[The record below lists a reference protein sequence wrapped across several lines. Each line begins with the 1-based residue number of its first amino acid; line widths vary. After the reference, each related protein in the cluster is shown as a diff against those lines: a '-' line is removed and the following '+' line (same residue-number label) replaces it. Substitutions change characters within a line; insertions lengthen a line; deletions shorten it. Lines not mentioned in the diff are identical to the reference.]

1 MVEINHHPKGKSTPE
16 QIIRKLSILV
26 EINQA
31 VSRNLNLED
40 SLTASLQILAGSYN
54 IKSGAVYLFDE
65 DENSLNMV
73 VSIGYKKE
81 IAKVSYRP
89 GEGLTGKIAETGKP
103 IVVPQVSKEHLFL
116 NRLSTLDPAVDKEQ
130 TFIGV
135 PITLDYKVLGVLITN
150 LPFNA
155 RRDYD
160 STKKFL
166 TLVASA
172 LLQPIRFQ
180 HQIDIERQKLV
191 DENIILK
198 QQLQQEHSLNNVVGN
213 SQEMREIF
221 DMVFQVSTSN
231 TTALVR
237 GETGTGKELIA
248 QAIHYNSP
256 RKDKPFI
263 RVNCAAIPENLIE
276 SEFFGYEKGA
286 FTGAVSRKSGRF
298 ELANQGT
305 IFLDEIGNLSPMT
318 QTKLLRVLQEQEFE
332 RVGGTETLKVDV
344 RVIAASNANLEELMK
359 IGDFRED
366 LYYRLNVFSLFLPPL
381 RDRKTD
387 LLLLADHFMIKYGRQ
402 QGKVVKRIST
412 PAIDMLMRYHWPGNV
427 RELENCIER
436 AVLLCQD
443 HVIHSYHLPPTLQTA
458 ESSNTI
464 PHQSLADAV
473 IFYEKEL
480 IQDALKS
487 TKGNRAKAARLLD
500 TTERIIGYK
509 IKRYRI
515 DPTRF
520 RSPGL

>member
-1 MVEINHHPKGKSTPE
+1 MKGKTAHE
-16 QIIRKLSILV
+16 QIARRLSILV

-31 VSRNLNLED
+31 VSRSLNLED
-40 SLTASLQILAGSYN
+40 SLTAALQILVGSYK
-54 IKSGAVYLFDE
+54 IKSGAVFLFNE
-65 DENSLNMV
+65 DNSRLSMV
-73 VSIGYKKE
+73 ASIGYKKE
-81 IAKVSYRP
+81 VAKVTYNL

-103 IVVPQVSKEHLFL
+103 IIVPQVSKEQLFL
-116 NRLSTLDPAVDKEQ
+116 NRTSTWDPAIDKEQ
-130 TFIGV
+130 SFIGV
-135 PITLDYKVLGVLITN
+135 PIILDYKVLGVLIAN
-150 LPFNA
+150 LLFNQ
-155 RRDYD
+155 RRDYEGN
-160 STKKFL
+160 KKFL

-180 HQIDIERQKLV
+180 YQINKEQQKLV
-191 DENIILK
+191 NENISLK
-198 QQLQQEHSLNNVVGN
+198 QQLQQEHSLNNVVGT
-213 SQEMREIF
+213 SQEMREVF
-221 DMVFQVSTSN
+221 DMVLQVSN
-231 TTALVR
+231 TATTVLVR
-237 GETGTGKELIA
+237 GETGTGKEVIA
-248 QAIHYNSP
+248 QAIHYNSS

-263 RVNCAAIPENLIE
+263 RVNCAAVPENLIE

-298 ELANQGT
+298 ELADQGT

-344 RVIAASNANLEELMK
+344 RVIAATNANLEDLMK
-359 IGDFRED
+359 RGMFRED
-366 LYYRLNVFSLFLPPL
+366 LYYRLNVFSLLLPPL

-458 ESSNTI
+458 ESSNTV
-464 PHQSLADAV
+464 PRQSLAEAV

-480 IQDALKS
+480 IMDALKS
-487 TKGNRAKAARLLD
+487 TKGNCAKAARLLD

-509 IKRYRI
+509 IKQYQI
-515 DPTRF
+515 DPARF
-520 RSPGL
+520 KTTD

>member
-1 MVEINHHPKGKSTPE
+1 MAEKNQSSRVKSTPE
-16 QIIRKLSILV
+16 QIARKLSILI

-31 VSRNLNLED
+31 VSRKLNLED
-40 SLTASLQILAGSYN
+40 SLIATLQILAVSYK
-54 IKSGAVYLFDE
+54 IKSGAVFLFDE
-65 DENSLNMV
+65 DESILNMV
-73 VSIGYKKE
+73 ASIGYKKE
-81 IAKVSYRP
+81 IAKVAYRP

-103 IVVPQVSKEHLFL
+103 LVVAQVSKEQLFL
-116 NRLSTLDPAVDKEQ
+116 NRQSVLDPAIDKEQ
-130 TFIGV
+130 TFIGI
-135 PITLDYKVLGVLITN
+135 PIILDYKVLGVLITN
-150 LPFNA
+150 LPFNP

-180 HQIDIERQKLV
+180 HQIDQERQRLES
-191 DENIILK
+191 ENISLK

-221 DMVFQVSTSN
+221 DLVFQVSNS
-231 TTALVR
+231 TTTVIVR
-237 GETGTGKELIA
+237 GESGTGKELIA

-256 RKDKPFI
+256 RKDKPFV
-263 RVNCAAIPENLIE
+263 RVNCAAVPENLIE

-286 FTGAVSRKSGRF
+286 FTGAVSRKIGRF

-332 RVGGTETLKVDV
+332 RVGGTQTIKVDV
-344 RVIAASNANLEELMK
+344 RVIAATNANLEDLMK
-359 IGDFRED
+359 SGDFRED
-366 LYYRLNVFSLFLPPL
+366 LYYRLNVFALFLPPL

-464 PHQSLADAV
+464 PHQSLEQAV

-480 IQDALKS
+480 IQDALKT
-487 TKGNRAKAARLLD
+487 TKGNQAKAARLLD
-500 TTERIIGYK
+500 TTERILGYK
-509 IKRYRI
+509 IKRYEI
-515 DPTRF
+515 NPTRF
-520 RSPGL
+520 KTLGS